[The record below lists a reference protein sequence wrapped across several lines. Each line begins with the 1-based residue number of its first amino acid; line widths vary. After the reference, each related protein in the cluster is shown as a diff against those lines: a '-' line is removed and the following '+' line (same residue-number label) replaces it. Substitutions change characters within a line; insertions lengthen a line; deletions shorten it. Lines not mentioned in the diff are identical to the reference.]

1 MNSILIFAKKFLMQL
16 HPSTFFIT
24 GISYKNS
31 NAEIRGRYSLD
42 FSAKSKFLEK
52 AKLNDVNSVM
62 IISTCNRT
70 EILCYENDS
79 KFLIELLCKITGGS
93 IQEFNDISYT
103 HKNNSAIEHI
113 FKVGSGLESQII
125 GDFEIIGQLKHS
137 ASMSKKAN
145 VFDTFLD
152 RLIGAVVRASKR
164 IKNETI
170 LSTGATS
177 VSFASV
183 QYICNNVEDIN
194 NKNILLF
201 GTGKIGRNTC
211 ENLIKQTQNS
221 HITLINRTKDKAEKV
236 AGKFNLEVKDIN
248 ELSNEIYKAD
258 VLVVATGS
266 NESTVTKDIIKNT
279 QPLLILDLSIP
290 RNVSK
295 DIIALDNVRLVHL
308 DDLSKITDKTFE
320 LREKEIP
327 KALNIIEDVI
337 VEFQQWLESRKFAP
351 TIRALKTKLNELKNL
366 ELENLKKKNTNFNSK
381 HAELISDKMIQ
392 KITNHFAYH
401 LTNENG
407 SASRSEE
414 LIKKVFNLEKT
425 L

>member
-1 MNSILIFAKKFLMQL
+1 M
-16 HPSTFFIT
+16 FFIT
-24 GISYKNS
+24 GISYKNC

-42 FSAKSKFLEK
+42 SSAKLNFLEK
-52 AKLNDVNSVM
+52 AKLNGVNSVM
-62 IISTCNRT
+62 VISTCNRT
-70 EILCYENDS
+70 EILCFEKDS
-79 KFLIELLCKITGGS
+79 KYLIELLCQITGGS
-93 IQEFNDISYT
+93 IKEFTDLSYT
-103 HKNNSAIEHI
+103 YKDESALKHI

-125 GDFEIIGQLKHS
+125 GDFEIIGQIKHS
-137 ASMSKKAN
+137 ATLSKKAK
-145 VFDTFLD
+145 VLGTYLD
-152 RLIGAVVRASKR
+152 RLVGAVVRASKR

-183 QYICNNVEDIN
+183 QYICNNVNDIN

-221 HITLINRTKDKAEKV
+221 HITLINRTKDKAEKI
-236 AGKFNLEVKDIN
+236 AGKFNLKVKDID
-248 ELSNEIYKAD
+248 ELSSEITKAD
-258 VLVVATGS
+258 VLVVATGA
-266 NESTVTKDIIKNT
+266 NETTVIKDIIKT
-279 QPLLILDLSIP
+279 IKPLLILDLSIP

-295 DIIALDNVRLVHL
+295 DVMSLNNVQLVHL

-327 KALNIIEDVI
+327 KALYIIEDVI

-366 ELENLKKKNTNFNSK
+366 ELENLKKKNSNFNSK

-407 SASRSEE
+407 SAAKSEE